1 MLDTHVIRAARAARR
16 LLPSLGL
23 AATLLASALGPPPSP
38 GVTASE
44 EPAARLQV
52 LVKQIVVKNDHDWHS
67 EGDMTFTVKLLRCP
81 AELDYC
87 PPDKDELL
95 ARSKTMFGASSGQT
109 VTLDRVF
116 PENDELI
123 GSEESYAVV
132 AGERYL
138 LEMSILDR
146 DSGAAGFHDQL
157 GRVGRELTSKNGWG
171 LGSYTEESLPPYGGA
186 DFDDFEITYEIRRA
200 PMPDLR
206 ATGIKIHDLLGD
218 TRKLVCMEVWNAGQ
232 ANAGTFTIALHVDG
246 LVPPGGAVNA
256 GRLASGA
263 SGELCGEVTLPA
275 SGQHELSA
283 VADIGSA
290 VAESDETNN
299 RYVQRYTV
307 QAAAAPNAPTA
318 EPEKAQ
324 ADLTV
329 SAIRVNGRVPD
340 GKDDCKDGKNDVAV
354 VVKNGGAGKA
364 EKFAVRLTV
373 DGGEAVEETVDGLE
387 AGQEREVRF
396 DDVRLKKGERTLLAI
411 ADAKGAVSESNEDN
425 NERKLTARCQD
436 D

>member
-1 MLDTHVIRAARAARR
+1 MLSLRTIPRRAPALA
-16 LLPSLGL
+16 L
-23 AATLLASALGPPPSP
+23 AATLLASALAPLPSP

-52 LVKQIVVKNDHDWHS
+52 LVKQISVKNDHDWHS

-171 LGSYTEESLPPYGGA
+171 VGSYTEKSLPPYG
-186 DFDDFEITYEIRRA
+186 
-200 PMPDLR
+200 
-206 ATGIKIHDLLGD
+206 GD
-218 TRKLVCMEVWNAGQ
+218 TRKLVCMEVWNAGM
-232 ANAGTFTIALHVDG
+232 ADAGTFTIALHVDG

-307 QAAAAPNAPTA
+307 QAAAAPNEPTA
-318 EPEKAQ
+318 GPEEAQ

-329 SAIRVNGRVPD
+329 STIRVNGQSPD

-354 VVKNGGAGKA
+354 VVKNAGTGKA
-364 EKFAVRLTV
+364 EKVAVRLTA

-396 DDVRLKKGERTLLAI
+396 DDVRLKKGEHTLLAVADSTKAI
-411 ADAKGAVSESNEDN
+411 AESKEDN
-425 NERKLTARCQD
+425 NELKVTARCQD
-436 D
+436 DD